1 MLNFFTFNGY
11 KFFNKDE
18 FKTLEIVT
26 KEKNINN
33 KTYLYLFVIDQSG
46 DKIYESEDYKI
57 SEDGYKTNNGLS
69 SFDYKLEEV
78 RKIIQSI

>member
-1 MLNFFTFNGY
+1 MLNFFTFNWY

-69 SFDYKLEEV
+69 SFYYKLEEV